1 MEERT
6 VRQFLARDWQKA
18 ADAKREY
25 WAGLFRDNPR
35 AVWESAQALLAH
47 VRRIRPA
54 FPAAEERDADLSAH
68 QALRSQ
74 LDRAADA
81 FLRR

>member
-1 MEERT
+1 MEKRRIRE
-6 VRQFLARDWQKA
+6 FLARDWQKA
-18 ADAKREY
+18 ADAKSEY
-25 WAGLFRDNPR
+25 WARLFRDDPR

-47 VRRIRPA
+47 VRKIRPA
-54 FPAAEERDADLSAH
+54 FPASDERDADLSAH
-68 QALRSQ
+68 QALRAQ